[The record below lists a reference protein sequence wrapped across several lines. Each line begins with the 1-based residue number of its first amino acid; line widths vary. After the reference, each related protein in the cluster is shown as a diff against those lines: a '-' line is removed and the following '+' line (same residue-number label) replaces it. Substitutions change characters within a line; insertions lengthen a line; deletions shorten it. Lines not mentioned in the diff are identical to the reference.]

1 MDPTTYPANPAGS
14 AKPKNY
20 LVENIVA
27 AVVGL
32 LCCCGISTIPGVVGI
47 VFATQVDS
55 KFNQGDYTGA
65 ASAANTAKTMFYVTA
80 GLVVLGFVINI
91 IYFFVFGV
99 SLFTGLRERGINNF

>member
-1 MDPTTYPANPAGS
+1 MYPSTPAGS

-27 AVVGL
+27 GVVGL
-32 LCCCGISTIPGVVGI
+32 FCCCGISTITGVIGI

-65 ASAANTAKTMFYVTA
+65 ESAAKTAKTMFYVTA
-80 GLVVLGFVINI
+80 GLVVLGFIINI

-99 SLFTGLRERGINNF
+99 SLFTGLRDRGINTF